1 MITYTEVPN
10 TVVNRLAVRKAS
22 DFTPDVRIPDI
33 SVSTGQSWI
42 LNDLPPLMVVS
53 AVDMTNWNVA
63 INEVA
68 GFNPTTGVFTPTLTA
83 FFNLRLRL
91 YIGAYWDAI
100 SGINTVE
107 KLQEGDFGRGSFII
121 ALINTTNNFVI
132 MFDEV
137 SCYGTA
143 PVYTGFVNPIRKS
156 VILSDNVILRQ
167 QLTAGHN
174 YVVRVLN
181 KTELDYKM
189 TPDNTVSIRQSLQ
202 FFADQLI

>member
-1 MITYTEVPN
+1 
-10 TVVNRLAVRKAS
+10 
-22 DFTPDVRIPDI
+22 
-33 SVSTGQSWI
+33 
-42 LNDLPPLMVVS
+42 
-53 AVDMTNWNVA
+53 
-63 INEVA
+63 
-68 GFNPTTGVFTPTLTA
+68 
-83 FFNLRLRL
+83 
-91 YIGAYWDAI
+91 
-100 SGINTVE
+100 
-107 KLQEGDFGRGSFII
+107 
-121 ALINTTNNFVI
+121 

-167 QLTAGHN
+167 QLVAGQN

-181 KTELDYKM
+181 KTELAYKK